1 MIRISKEKEGSI
13 LRMKRTISLT
23 KNRGPEGIDEA
34 DRKNS
39 VMKAPMEMTSTPFW
53 IRMLSGDT
61 GVCAAIRLSRK
72 L

>member
-23 KNRGPEGIDEA
+23 KERGPESIDEA

-39 VMKAPMEMTSTPFW
+39 VMKVPMEMTSTPF
-53 IRMLSGDT
+53 
-61 GVCAAIRLSRK
+61 
-72 L
+72 